1 MKRNSS
7 SPRPVT
13 ILDVAAAAK
22 VSKSTVSLVLKDS
35 PLIPAETSERVR
47 EAAATL
53 GYVYNRR
60 AGQMRGGSSNTIA
73 VLINDL
79 MNPFFAEILVGVERK
94 LVDAGYIVLMAHTNE
109 DVDRQ
114 HKVLQ
119 AMREQGAA
127 GMVLCPAFGTP
138 RSLPKE
144 VQSWGIPL
152 VVMVRTLGPGS
163 YDFAGADNEHGVF
176 VATRHLLDAGHKRIG
191 FLGGH
196 TGVVLEQRL
205 KGYKAAL
212 SERGLEFDE
221 ALLIGSDPTRQGGYE
236 SMNVLLDKKTGAT
249 AAICYN
255 DIVAFGAMSALG
267 ERGLRAGSDFA
278 LMGFDNVQDAAHS
291 NPPLSTVDIRPS
303 DLGEHAA
310 AVLLAR
316 IEEPQRARQLYLV
329 EPKLLIRQSA

>member
-1 MKRNSS
+1 MMRNSS

-47 EAAATL
+47 EAAARL

-60 AGQMRGGSSNTIA
+60 AGQMRGRSSNTIA
-73 VLINDL
+73 VVINDL

-94 LVDAGYIVLMAHTNE
+94 LVEAGYIVLMAHTNE

-114 HKVLQ
+114 QQVLQ

-163 YDFAGADNEHGVF
+163 YDFAGADNERGVF
-176 VATRHLLDAGHKRIG
+176 AATRHLLDAGHKRIG
-191 FLGGH
+191 FLGGK

-212 SERGLEFDE
+212 AERSLEFDE
-221 ALLIGSDPTRQGGYE
+221 ELLVGSSPTRQGGYE
-236 SMNVLLDKKTGAT
+236 SMNVLLRTTPRAT
-249 AAICYN
+249 AAVCYN

-303 DLGEHAA
+303 ELGEHAA

-316 IEEPQRARQLYLV
+316 IEEPHRARQLYLA
-329 EPKLLIRQSA
+329 EPKLLLRQSA